1 MFIVIEGIDG
11 AGCETQATRLI
22 EELTKQGKKPFYIKF
37 PHYDTPVG
45 KMIRDFLYENKT
57 NVASLKDAT
66 QGSVIVNDNSPH
78 LRTTP
83 MHTADEQ
90 FLLYTLQFIFDKN
103 LIKEKMKDHIVIADR
118 YFSTTLCYQTLE
130 GFDEEKAVRYAKD
143 FDIVK
148 PDAVLYLDVSP
159 DTAIKWKYGEDKEK
173 NFREKDHSFIRR
185 TYEKYKDLV
194 KRSVWAR
201 WIAINGEKKKEKVTE
216 ELLTIINSL

>member
-11 AGCETQATRLI
+11 AGCETQATALI
-22 EELTKQGKKPFYIKF
+22 DSLTKAGKKPFYIKF

-45 KMIRDFLYENKT
+45 KMIRDFLYENK
-57 NVASLKDAT
+57 VKHSA
-66 QGSVIVNDNSPH
+66 G
-78 LRTTP
+78 
-83 MHTADEQ
+83 EQ
-90 FLLYTLQFIFDKN
+90 FLLYTLQFIFDKE
-103 LIKEKMKDHIVIADR
+103 LIREKMKDHVVIADR

-130 GFDEEKAVRYAKD
+130 GFDEEKAVRYAND
-143 FDIVK
+143 FNIVK

-173 NFREKDHSFIRR
+173 NFRENDHSFIRR

-201 WIAINGEKKKEKVTE
+201 WIHVNGEQSKEKVTE

>member
-11 AGCETQATRLI
+11 AGCETQATALI
-22 EELTKQGKKPFYIKF
+22 AALTKSGKKPYYIKF

-45 KMIRDFLYENKT
+45 KMIRDFLYENK
-57 NVASLKDAT
+57 VKHSAS
-66 QGSVIVNDNSPH
+66 
-78 LRTTP
+78 
-83 MHTADEQ
+83 EQ
-90 FLLYTLQFIFDKN
+90 FLLYTLQFIFDKA

-130 GFDEEKAVRYAKD
+130 GFSEEKAVRYADD
-143 FDIVK
+143 FEIIK

-173 NFREKDHSFIRR
+173 NFRENDHSFIRK

-201 WIAINGEKKKEKVTE
+201 WIHVNGEQKKEIVTE
-216 ELLTIINSL
+216 ELLKIINTL

>member
-11 AGCETQATRLI
+11 AGCETQAMALI
-22 EELTKQGKKPFYIKF
+22 ASLTKVGKKPFYIKF

-45 KMIRDFLYENKT
+45 KMIKDFLYINKT
-57 NVASLKDAT
+57 KHS
-66 QGSVIVNDNSPH
+66 S
-78 LRTTP
+78 
-83 MHTADEQ
+83 DEQ
-90 FLLYTLQFIFDKN
+90 FLLYTLQFIFDKEI
-103 LIKEKMKDHIVIADR
+103 IKEKMKDHIVIADR

-130 GFDEEKAVRYAKD
+130 GFSEEKAVRYAAD
-143 FDIVK
+143 FEIVK

-173 NFREKDHSFIRR
+173 NFRENDHPFIRK

-201 WIAINGEKKKEKVTE
+201 WIKINGEQSKEKVTE

>member
-11 AGCETQATRLI
+11 AGCETQATALI
-22 EELTKQGKKPFYIKF
+22 EALTKAGKKPFYIKF

-45 KMIRDFLYENKT
+45 KMIRDFLYENK
-57 NVASLKDAT
+57 VKHS
-66 QGSVIVNDNSPH
+66 
-78 LRTTP
+78 
-83 MHTADEQ
+83 ADEQ
-90 FLLYTLQFIFDKN
+90 FLLYTLQFIFDKE
-103 LIKEKMKDHIVIADR
+103 LIKEKMKDHVVIADR

-130 GFDEEKAVRYAKD
+130 GFSEEKAVRYAED
-143 FDIVK
+143 FSIMK

-173 NFREKDHSFIRR
+173 NFRENDHSFIRR

-201 WIAINGEKKKEKVTE
+201 WIRVNGEQAKEKVTA

>member
-11 AGCETQATRLI
+11 AGCETQATALI
-22 EELTKQGKKPFYIKF
+22 DSLTKAGKKPFYIKF

-45 KMIRDFLYENKT
+45 KMIRDFLYENK
-57 NVASLKDAT
+57 VKHS
-66 QGSVIVNDNSPH
+66 
-78 LRTTP
+78 
-83 MHTADEQ
+83 ADEQ
-90 FLLYTLQFIFDKN
+90 FLLYTLQFIFDKEQ
-103 LIKEKMKDHIVIADR
+103 IKEKMKDHVVIADR

-130 GFDEEKAVRYAKD
+130 GFDEEKAVRYAND

-173 NFREKDHSFIRR
+173 NFRENDHSFIRR

-201 WIAINGEKKKEKVTE
+201 WIHVNGEQSKEKVTQ

>member
-11 AGCETQATRLI
+11 AGCETQATALI
-22 EELTKQGKKPFYIKF
+22 AALTKQGKKPYYIKF

-45 KMIRDFLYENKT
+45 KMIRDFLYENK
-57 NVASLKDAT
+57 VKHSAS
-66 QGSVIVNDNSPH
+66 
-78 LRTTP
+78 
-83 MHTADEQ
+83 EQ
-90 FLLYTLQFIFDKN
+90 FLLYTLQFIFDKA
-103 LIKEKMKDHIVIADR
+103 LIKEKMKDHAVIADR

-130 GFDEEKAVRYAKD
+130 GFSEEKAVRYADD
-143 FDIVK
+143 FEIIK

-173 NFREKDHSFIRR
+173 NFRENDHSFIRK

-201 WIAINGEKKKEKVTE
+201 WIHVNGEQKKEKVTE

>member
-22 EELTKQGKKPFYIKF
+22 EKLTKVGKKTFYIKF

-45 KMIRDFLYENKT
+45 KMIRDFLYENKIRH
-57 NVASLKDAT
+57 S
-66 QGSVIVNDNSPH
+66 
-78 LRTTP
+78 
-83 MHTADEQ
+83 ADEQ
-90 FLLYTLQFIFDKN
+90 FLLYTLQFIFDKE

-130 GFDEEKAVRYAKD
+130 GFSEEKAVRYAED
-143 FDIVK
+143 FSIVK

-159 DTAIKWKYGEDKEK
+159 DTAIRWKYGEQKEK
-173 NFREKDHSFIRR
+173 NFRENDHSFIRK

-201 WIAINGEKKKEKVTE
+201 WIRVNGEQSKEKVTE
-216 ELLTIINSL
+216 ELLTIINSLS

>member
-11 AGCETQATRLI
+11 AGCETQATALI
-22 EELTKQGKKPFYIKF
+22 NSLTKQGKKPFYIKF

-45 KMIRDFLYENKT
+45 KMIQTFLYENK
-57 NVASLKDAT
+57 VK
-66 QGSVIVNDNSPH
+66 
-78 LRTTP
+78 
-83 MHTADEQ
+83 HTADEQ
-90 FLLYTLQFIFDKN
+90 FLLYTLQFVFDKG
-103 LIKEKMKDHIVIADR
+103 LIKEKMKDHVVIADR

-130 GFDEEKAVRYAKD
+130 GFEERKAIQFAED

-173 NFREKDHSFIRR
+173 NFRENDHSFIRK
-185 TYEKYKDLV
+185 TYEKYKELV
-194 KRSVWAR
+194 KRSVWAK
-201 WIAINGEKKKEKVTE
+201 WIRVNGEQPKETVTQ

>member
-11 AGCETQATRLI
+11 AGCETQATLLI
-22 EELTKQGKKPFYIKF
+22 EKLTQAGKNPFYIKF

-45 KMIRDFLYENKT
+45 KMIRDFLYENK
-57 NVASLKDAT
+57 VKHSAS
-66 QGSVIVNDNSPH
+66 
-78 LRTTP
+78 
-83 MHTADEQ
+83 EQ
-90 FLLYTLQFIFDKN
+90 FLLYTLQFIFDKD
-103 LIKEKMKDHIVIADR
+103 LIREKMKDHIVIADR

-130 GFDEEKAVRYAKD
+130 GFSEEKAVRYAAD
-143 FDIVK
+143 FEIIK

-173 NFREKDHSFIRR
+173 NFRENDHSFIRK

-201 WIAINGEKKKEKVTE
+201 WIKVNGEQSKEQVNA
-216 ELLTIINSL
+216 ELVTIINSL

>member
-11 AGCETQATRLI
+11 AGCETQATALI
-22 EELTKQGKKPFYIKF
+22 DSLTKAGKKPFYIKF

-45 KMIRDFLYENKT
+45 KMIRDFLYENK
-57 NVASLKDAT
+57 VKHSAS
-66 QGSVIVNDNSPH
+66 
-78 LRTTP
+78 
-83 MHTADEQ
+83 EQ
-90 FLLYTLQFIFDKN
+90 FLLYTLQFIFDKE
-103 LIKEKMKDHIVIADR
+103 LIKEKMKDHVVIADR

-130 GFDEEKAVRYAKD
+130 GFDEEKAVRYALD

-159 DTAIKWKYGEDKEK
+159 DAAIKWKYGEDKEK
-173 NFREKDHSFIRR
+173 NFRENDHSFIRR

-201 WIAINGEKKKEKVTE
+201 WIHVNGEQSKEKVTQ